1 MTPEMRSWLR
11 QQVEVMIRRKP
22 NVTLQEM
29 KVWIHG
35 DNSYNWT
42 DVEKQCLNNFLGK
55 ALKRKDFFWTK
66 WPLVLAKVRKVKKT
80 WDE

>member
-29 KVWIHG
+29 KVWIHTIG
-35 DNSYNWT
+35 QLLRSNAST
-42 DVEKQCLNNFLGK
+42 
-55 ALKRKDFFWTK
+55 LKRKEFFWRK
-66 WPLVLAKVRKVKKT
+66 LPLVLAKVRQLKKLGMNKLYT
-80 WDE
+80 